1 MWKFSLFVSQR
12 FTGQNCSRKATA
24 KQELKPK
31 TSLIIQNS
39 LWDGRSEAMLLG
51 WSRCTAHLRQFL
63 FQEQG
68 SLEGFS
74 CPSILPQFLAH
85 RQPLL
90 ETVPYIY
97 NLSLKIFLVILVQLF
112 LPRAGFAAAI
122 LRGCGQL
129 LGHLYPI
136 LYYFLELIHQKKPI
150 SLSGL
155 EEKLFFFHPAVVLTG
170 LELLHIICQKFRVI
184 Q

>member
-1 MWKFSLFVSQR
+1 MSQR

-90 ETVPYIY
+90 EMVPYIY

-112 LPRAGFAAAI
+112 LPRAGFVAAI
-122 LRGCGQL
+122 LRGCGQFL
-129 LGHLYPI
+129 RHLYPI
-136 LYYFLELIHQKKPI
+136 LYYFFGVNSPKKAN
-150 SLSGL
+150 LFVRFGR
-155 EEKLFFFHPAVVLTG
+155 KAFFFSSCCSAD
-170 LELLHIICQKFRVI
+170 RVGI
-184 Q
+184 APHNLPKV

>member
-1 MWKFSLFVSQR
+1 MVQLQEQLMSPPALPWCCPAKYKTHPSAPRTIVLKDALGIKDVEILSVRDQR

-51 WSRCTAHLRQFL
+51 WSRCTAHLRRFL

-90 ETVPYIY
+90 EMVPYIY
-97 NLSLKIFLVILVQLF
+97 NEDIFSHF
-112 LPRAGFAAAI
+112 STTF
-122 LRGCGQL
+122 
-129 LGHLYPI
+129 
-136 LYYFLELIHQKKPI
+136 
-150 SLSGL
+150 SS
-155 EEKLFFFHPAVVLTG
+155 
-170 LELLHIICQKFRVI
+170 
-184 Q
+184 